1 MSDSFEMLENNPEGE
16 RDCDYA
22 VDRILCELETVGL
35 RWFDFGLHF
44 CFGDSSVKAV
54 FLSTSKIYW
63 AEIDLFLNVKAFLLK
78 ALGMRVER
86 ALIAGFENTFSSI
99 TGGLDFDRV
108 WSTFFYA
115 FNGVFF
121 STTMYPDLTFVRRI
135 GL

>member
-1 MSDSFEMLENNPEGE
+1 
-16 RDCDYA
+16 
-22 VDRILCELETVGL
+22 
-35 RWFDFGLHF
+35 
-44 CFGDSSVKAV
+44 
-54 FLSTSKIYW
+54 
-63 AEIDLFLNVKAFLLK
+63 
-78 ALGMRVER
+78 MRVER